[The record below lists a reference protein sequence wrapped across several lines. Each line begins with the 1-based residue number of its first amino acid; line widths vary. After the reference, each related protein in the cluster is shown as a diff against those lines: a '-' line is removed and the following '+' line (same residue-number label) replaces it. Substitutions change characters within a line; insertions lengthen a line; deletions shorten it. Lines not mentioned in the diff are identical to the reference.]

1 MVAALPPGS
10 GTGAGAGP
18 GSEYGAY
25 LARLRQRIQET
36 LRYPTGARRRGVT
49 GTVQLEI
56 AIGANGAISAVSVIT
71 SSSHEILDRAAV
83 DAARSLPRMPFPPE
97 LRAQP
102 LRARLPVIFE
112 LQ

>member
-1 MVAALPPGS
+1 M
-10 GTGAGAGP
+10 
-18 GSEYGAY
+18 
-25 LARLRQRIQET
+25 
-36 LRYPTGARRRGVT
+36 T

-56 AIGANGAISAVSVIT
+56 AIAANGAIAAVSVIT

>member
-10 GTGAGAGP
+10 GSGAGAGP
-18 GSEYGAY
+18 GTEYGAY

-36 LRYPTGARRRGVT
+36 LRYPSAARRRGVT

-56 AIGANGAISAVSVIT
+56 AIAANGAVAAVSVIT